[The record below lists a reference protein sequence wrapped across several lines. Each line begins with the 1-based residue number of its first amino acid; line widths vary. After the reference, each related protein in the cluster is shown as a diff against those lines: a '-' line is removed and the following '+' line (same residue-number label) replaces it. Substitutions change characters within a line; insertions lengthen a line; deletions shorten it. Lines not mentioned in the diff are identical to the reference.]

1 MKLYKSLLAAVALAV
16 SSTVMTGCDEDLAVP
31 PLSIPHTD
39 VRANMTIADFKAKYW
54 SGENNYCTQVGKN
67 DEGEDI
73 ILGGRIIA
81 SDEGGNI
88 YQNLMLQDETGAITI
103 AVLTSSND
111 GLQHLYTKY
120 KVGEEMYINATDLYA
135 GKYAGLFQIGTA
147 GDYNGTPQTSK
158 MSAVDFLGHTFLNG
172 LPDPSKCIVTE
183 MTIPE
188 INGATSVEDQQK
200 YQSQLVE
207 VKNVSFVG
215 GGELTWGETGSSAT
229 AVNRYLID
237 EAGNRLLVR
246 NSNKSDFCDQVLPA
260 GHGDVKGILG
270 YYNGTWQFTFRT
282 PSDCTGFEGES
293 YAPVIEGEGTADAP
307 YTVGAVLAGAAG
319 SDVWVT
325 GYIVGWVDGQVLSSG
340 AKFTVPATVASN
352 LLLAATPDETN
363 VANCIPVQL
372 VSGSDVRTALNLQNN
387 AGNLGKQ
394 VSIKGNLEA
403 YFGASGV
410 KSTSAYAWGDKG
422 DDSGSTVTP
431 PTPAGSGDGT
441 SAKPFDASQVIAGA
455 TGTNVWMTGYIVG
468 AVNDKSISDA
478 AFAGPFAL
486 KTNLLI
492 AATATET
499 DASNCVPVQLPAGA
513 LRDALNLVDH
523 PENLGKQITIKGNL
537 EKYFGANGL
546 KSASAYEWGATGS
559 GDTPATGDTFK
570 KVTSITSGKQY
581 IIVAEGKAAHVNTAN
596 YGYLGVD
603 DVTDNGGIITA
614 QSDCAFTFTATTG
627 GYTIKMSDN
636 RYVYQTGT
644 YNSFNYSDTAVDG
657 SVFTV
662 AFQADGTAKITNVST
677 GKYVQYSKNYNSYG
691 CYATA
696 QDEAVM
702 PTLYEKQ

>member
-1 MKLYKSLLAAVALAV
+1 MKLYKSLLAALALAV
-16 SSTVMTGCDEDLAVP
+16 SSTVITGCNEDLAVP
-31 PLSIPHTD
+31 PLSIPSTD
-39 VRANMTIADFKAKYW
+39 VRANMTIAEFKAKYW
-54 SGENNYCTQVGKN
+54 SNENNYCTQVGKT

-88 YQNLMLQDETGAITI
+88 YQNLMFQDETGALTI
-103 AVLTSSND
+103 AVYTNSTD

-120 KVGEEMYINATDLYA
+120 KVGEEFYINVTELYA

-158 MSAVDFLGHTFLNG
+158 MSAVDFLNHTYLNG
-172 LPDPSKCIVTE
+172 LPDPAKCIVTE

-188 INGATSVEDQQK
+188 INGATSVEDQMK

-215 GGELTWGETGSSAT
+215 GGELTWGETGSSST

-246 NSNKSDFCDQVLPA
+246 NSNKSDFCDQVMPA

-282 PSDCTGFEGES
+282 PDDCTGFEGES

-325 GYIVGWVDGQVLSSG
+325 GYIVGWVDGQVLSTG
-340 AKFTVPATVASN
+340 AKFTTPATVASN
-352 LLLAATPDETN
+352 LLLAASPDETN
-363 VANCIPVQL
+363 VANCVPVQL
-372 VSGSDVRTALNLQNN
+372 TSGSDVRNALNLQNN
-387 AGNLGKQ
+387 PSNLGKQ

-403 YFGASGV
+403 YFGSAGI

-422 DDSGSTVTP
+422 DDSGTVTP
-431 PTPAGSGDGT
+431 DPVGSGDG
-441 SAKPFDASQVIAGA
+441 SAAKPFDANQVVAGA

-468 AVNDKSISDA
+468 AINDKSLSDA
-478 AFAGPFAL
+478 AFAGPFSL

-492 AATATET
+492 AASASET
-499 DASNCVPVQLPAGA
+499 DVAKCVPVQLPAGA

-523 PENLGKQITIKGNL
+523 VDNLGKQITIQGNL
-537 EKYFGANGL
+537 EKYFGANGM

-559 GDTPATGDTFK
+559 GETQSGDTFK
-570 KVTSITSGKQY
+570 KVTSITSGKQHL
-581 IIVAEGKAAHVNTAN
+581 IVANGKAAHINTAT

-603 DVTDNGGIITA
+603 DVTDNSGIITA

-627 GYTIKMSDN
+627 GYTIQMSDN
-636 RYVYQTGT
+636 RYLYQTGN

-662 AFQADGTAKITNVST
+662 AFQSDGTVKITNVST
-677 GKYVQYSKNYNSYG
+677 GKYVQYSSKYTSYG
-691 CYATA
+691 CYADA
-696 QDEAVM
+696 QEEAFM